1 MKVTLLINLI
11 LQNMINFMFKKK
23 LRIKEVLKNFQYKN
37 LFRYKN
43 LKNEIKNIFFIYLYL
58 FFLFRNKNIIRLL
71 NILLIK
77 IIYYSNFIK

>member
-1 MKVTLLINLI
+1 MMKVTLLINLI
-11 LQNMINFMFKKK
+11 LQNMINVMFKKK

-58 FFLFRNKNIIRLL
+58 FLLFRNKNIF
-71 NILLIK
+71 K
-77 IIYYSNFIK
+77 IFLK

>member
-11 LQNMINFMFKKK
+11 LQNMINVMFKKK

-58 FFLFRNKNIIRLL
+58 FLLFRNKNSI
-71 NILLIK
+71 
-77 IIYYSNFIK
+77 NFFYL

>member
-11 LQNMINFMFKKK
+11 LQNMINVMFKKK

-58 FFLFRNKNIIRLL
+58 FFLFRNKNKNIIRLF
-71 NILLIK
+71 
-77 IIYYSNFIK
+77 YSSKNHHEFQ

>member
-1 MKVTLLINLI
+1 MMKVTLLINLI
-11 LQNMINFMFKKK
+11 LQNMINVMFKKK

-58 FFLFRNKNIIRLL
+58 FLLFRNKNIKKKLQI
-71 NILLIK
+71 
-77 IIYYSNFIK
+77 F

>member
-11 LQNMINFMFKKK
+11 LQNMINVMFKKK

-58 FFLFRNKNIIRLL
+58 FFLFRNKNIIRLFKSSK
-71 NILLIK
+71 NHHE
-77 IIYYSNFIK
+77 FQ

>member
-11 LQNMINFMFKKK
+11 LQNMINVMFKKK

-58 FFLFRNKNIIRLL
+58 FFLFRNKNIIFQKKIN
-71 NILLIK
+71 NI
-77 IIYYSNFIK
+77 

>member
-11 LQNMINFMFKKK
+11 LQNMINVMFKKK

-43 LKNEIKNIFFIYLYL
+43 LKNEIKNIFFIYL
-58 FFLFRNKNIIRLL
+58 
-71 NILLIK
+71 
-77 IIYYSNFIK
+77 

>member
-1 MKVTLLINLI
+1 MMKVTLLINLI
-11 LQNMINFMFKKK
+11 LQNMINVMFKKK

-58 FFLFRNKNIIRLL
+58 FFLFRNKNIIRL
-71 NILLIK
+71 
-77 IIYYSNFIK
+77 F

>member
-11 LQNMINFMFKKK
+11 LQNMINVMLKKK
-23 LRIKEVLKNFQYKN
+23 LRIKEVLKDFQYKN

-58 FFLFRNKNIIRLL
+58 FLLFRNKNIIRL
-71 NILLIK
+71 
-77 IIYYSNFIK
+77 F

>member
-11 LQNMINFMFKKK
+11 LQNMINVMFKKK

-58 FFLFRNKNIIRLL
+58 FLLFRNKNII
-71 NILLIK
+71 IK
-77 IIYYSNFIK
+77 I